1 MKIKRLRWGTYGFRV
16 VIQGKLKALII
27 LYQVTM
33 RIVVFSDFVLHN
45 FYTTTISFL
54 SFSSIV
60 IIIIILKRAFV
71 LFFFSI
77 IATVF
82 VNYLEIYYQLLF
94 NLIYVVEDEI
104 LA

>member
-1 MKIKRLRWGTYGFRV
+1 
-16 VIQGKLKALII
+16 
-27 LYQVTM
+27 M

-45 FYTTTISFL
+45 FYTTTISLL

-60 IIIIILKRAFV
+60 IIIFLKRACV
-71 LFFFSI
+71 FFLNFI
-77 IATVF
+77 VITTVF
-82 VNYLEIYYQLLF
+82 VNYPEINYHLLF

>member
-1 MKIKRLRWGTYGFRV
+1 
-16 VIQGKLKALII
+16 
-27 LYQVTM
+27 M

-45 FYTTTISFL
+45 FQTTTISFL

-60 IIIIILKRAFV
+60 IIIFLKRACVF
-71 LFFFSI
+71 LFYFI
-77 IATVF
+77 TTVF
-82 VNYLEIYYQLLF
+82 VNYPEIYYHLLF